1 MGLQGLPSLRASRI
15 SLKPDIITLALR
27 SKFIQQRRQHIIGDV
42 KFELLHSFPTAFG
55 RKSMNQKIRRGPRYP
70 FIAVAEI
77 AHTESGGKFSC
88 RVSELSLNG
97 CYVDMLNTLPI
108 GSEVATKIFTESECF
123 EAKGKVIYAHPN
135 LGMGLA
141 FEQVSLKSQT
151 LLRQWLLKAS
161 GGPECL

>member
-1 MGLQGLPSLRASRI
+1 
-15 SLKPDIITLALR
+15 
-27 SKFIQQRRQHIIGDV
+27 
-42 KFELLHSFPTAFG
+42 
-55 RKSMNQKIRRGPRYP
+55 MNQNTRRGPRFP

-97 CYVDMLNTLPI
+97 CYVDMLNALPI
-108 GSEVATKIFTESECF
+108 GSEVAIKIFAESECL
-123 EAKGKVIYAHPN
+123 EANAKVIYAHPN

-141 FEQVSLKSQT
+141 FEQVSLKSGA

-161 GGPECL
+161 GVPEPLK

>member
-1 MGLQGLPSLRASRI
+1 
-15 SLKPDIITLALR
+15 
-27 SKFIQQRRQHIIGDV
+27 
-42 KFELLHSFPTAFG
+42 
-55 RKSMNQKIRRGPRYP
+55 MNQKIRRGPRYP

-77 AHTESGGKFSC
+77 AHRESGGNFSC

-108 GSEVATKIFTESECF
+108 GSEVATKIFAESECF
-123 EAKGKVIYAHPN
+123 EANAKVIYAHPN

-161 GGPECL
+161 GGLDRL

>member
-1 MGLQGLPSLRASRI
+1 
-15 SLKPDIITLALR
+15 
-27 SKFIQQRRQHIIGDV
+27 
-42 KFELLHSFPTAFG
+42 
-55 RKSMNQKIRRGPRYP
+55 MNQKTRRGPRFP

-77 AHTESGGKFSC
+77 AHTESGGQFSC

-108 GSEVATKIFTESECF
+108 GSEVAIKIIAESECF
-123 EAKGKVIYAHPN
+123 EANAKVIYAHPN

-141 FEQVSLKSQT
+141 FEQVSLKSGE

-161 GGPECL
+161 GGSEDL